1 MRIAISTTRQAHY
14 RLPANSFAQRGHQV
28 TMYSSTPVSR
38 FRGFDTS
45 LRYRF
50 VPAPVTL
57 FNALTHIPTPV
68 VMNELDTVAYDRLV
82 SYRLQE
88 CDLALGG
95 ASGSLLTCKAAQRL
109 GATFVLDRACPD
121 IRFQQAMM
129 VEEAKKAGGVFRT
142 HADWFLERQVEEYE
156 RADLILTPSDYS
168 RRTFPDHIR
177 AKTVLAPLLGRAR
190 IKSRTRKPKN
200 SPFVVG
206 VVGGEPLRK
215 GYLYLLEAW
224 RQLGLPNAQL
234 KIRSGQNYKQFPIL
248 ERLVGEQPSV
258 SVIGYIPD
266 ISAFYA
272 ECDVFILPSVDDGFG
287 MALFEALAHG
297 IPSITTHNTGA
308 SELLTSGRDAIVI
321 DAFSIDQIR
330 DSIQMLYESE
340 EARGRLGDNGQA
352 AVESLM
358 EGDKARPY
366 ERGIDRLLEGHAG
379 VASLAKQG

>member
-1 MRIAISTTRQAHY
+1 
-14 RLPANSFAQRGHQV
+14 
-28 TMYSSTPVSR
+28 
-38 FRGFDTS
+38 
-45 LRYRF
+45 
-50 VPAPVTL
+50 
-57 FNALTHIPTPV
+57 
-68 VMNELDTVAYDRLV
+68 MNELDTVAYDRLV